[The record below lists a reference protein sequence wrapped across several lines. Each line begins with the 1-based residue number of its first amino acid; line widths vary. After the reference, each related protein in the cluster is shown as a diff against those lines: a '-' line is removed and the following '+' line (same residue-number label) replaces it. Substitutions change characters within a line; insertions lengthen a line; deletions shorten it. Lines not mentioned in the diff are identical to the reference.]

1 MTMRL
6 VKPRLV
12 VGLVIVTAFLI
23 MGYVVPL
30 FAPED
35 PTGWNTYF
43 RNLPPSWL
51 HFMGTNNLGQDIFWL
66 LSWSIRNSLT
76 LGLVVASAAT
86 VIGVL
91 AGLIAGFTGNTTD
104 RFLTL
109 VMDVIIAVPT
119 IPVLILVAALMG
131 GNPTL
136 GVIGVMLILFNW
148 PWPGRQARAMSMS
161 LREREFINV
170 AQASGESTFKIITR
184 EILPF
189 MLGWAL
195 ANFINTILVAISAE
209 SGLAVIGLSSL
220 RQATLGTMIYWAMQ
234 HQALLLNK
242 WLWILSP
249 IVATIL
255 LFVGLFLVSTGWSD
269 YFASRRGRQ

>member
-1 MTMRL
+1 MRL
-6 VKPRLV
+6 VKPRLI
-12 VGLVIVTAFLI
+12 VGLVIVFAFLI

-35 PTGWNTYF
+35 PTAWNTYF
-43 RNLPPSWL
+43 RNLPPSSI

-91 AGLIAGFTGNTTD
+91 AGLIAGFIGGWTD
-104 RFLTL
+104 RVLTL
-109 VMDVIIAVPT
+109 LMDVIIAVPS
-119 IPVLILVAALMG
+119 IPVLILISALMG

-148 PWPGRQARAMSMS
+148 PWPGRQARAMSLS

-170 AQASGESTFKIITR
+170 AQASGESTFTIITR

-195 ANFINTILVAISAE
+195 ANLINTILVAISAE

-249 IVATIL
+249 ILSIML
-255 LFVGLFLVSTGWSD
+255 LFIGLFLVSTGWSD